1 MKPIVF
7 SLMLLAMAASRREQL
22 SFQLADPLQSDMVI
36 QQNHPF
42 TVWGVAGS
50 GHSVTIKADWMENP
64 VVVTAGPANDF
75 LSIIPVPPV
84 QAGDSR
90 THSLSVTC
98 GDSTITLTNLQIG
111 EVWFFSGQSNMQ
123 FSMKTVVDSTTEIEA
138 ATDPDL
144 RLFNAALN
152 FSADPIEHVNGK
164 WVSCSPATVRD
175 FSAVAY
181 YFGRRLRQ
189 TLKIPVGII
198 FSGIGASAAQAYVPR
213 EMLAS
218 DTELNRVYL
227 QPYLASPKSKETI
240 NGGFT
245 FEKVT
250 RPFLLYNAM
259 IHPFRHLSIKGICWY
274 QGESNRM
281 ERESYTRLT
290 QSMITSWRK
299 DFAQGN
305 LPFYYV
311 QVAPYFYDKEDPVL
325 ADYAFFREAQE
336 RVSDLD
342 HTAMVITMDVGE
354 SKNLH
359 PIKKKPVGER
369 LAATALNR
377 LYGQDGLVYQGPRY
391 QHMEVKGR
399 TVTIYFQPGTVVGG
413 LRTNN
418 GEAPQFFTLAGADGI
433 FYPADAAIM
442 GDFIQLHSS
451 QVKKPLAVRYAF
463 TNYPVTNLENG
474 AGWPVVPFRT
484 DDWQETKP
492 K

>member
-1 MKPIVF
+1 
-7 SLMLLAMAASRREQL
+7 
-22 SFQLADPLQSDMVI
+22 
-36 QQNHPF
+36 
-42 TVWGVAGS
+42 
-50 GHSVTIKADWMENP
+50 
-64 VVVTAGPANDF
+64 
-75 LSIIPVPPV
+75 
-84 QAGDSR
+84 
-90 THSLSVTC
+90 
-98 GDSTITLTNLQIG
+98 
-111 EVWFFSGQSNMQ
+111 
-123 FSMKTVVDSTTEIEA
+123 
-138 ATDPDL
+138 
-144 RLFNAALN
+144 
-152 FSADPIEHVNGK
+152 
-164 WVSCSPATVRD
+164 
-175 FSAVAY
+175 
-181 YFGRRLRQ
+181 
-189 TLKIPVGII
+189 
-198 FSGIGASAAQAYVPR
+198 
-213 EMLAS
+213 
-218 DTELNRVYL
+218 
-227 QPYLASPKSKETI
+227 
-240 NGGFT
+240 
-245 FEKVT
+245 
-250 RPFLLYNAM
+250 
-259 IHPFRHLSIKGICWY
+259 
-274 QGESNRM
+274 
-281 ERESYTRLT
+281 
-290 QSMITSWRK
+290 MITSWRK

>member
-1 MKPIVF
+1 
-7 SLMLLAMAASRREQL
+7 
-22 SFQLADPLQSDMVI
+22 
-36 QQNHPF
+36 
-42 TVWGVAGS
+42 
-50 GHSVTIKADWMENP
+50 
-64 VVVTAGPANDF
+64 
-75 LSIIPVPPV
+75 
-84 QAGDSR
+84 
-90 THSLSVTC
+90 
-98 GDSTITLTNLQIG
+98 
-111 EVWFFSGQSNMQ
+111 
-123 FSMKTVVDSTTEIEA
+123 
-138 ATDPDL
+138 
-144 RLFNAALN
+144 
-152 FSADPIEHVNGK
+152 
-164 WVSCSPATVRD
+164 
-175 FSAVAY
+175 
-181 YFGRRLRQ
+181 
-189 TLKIPVGII
+189 
-198 FSGIGASAAQAYVPR
+198 
-213 EMLAS
+213 MLAS

-369 LAATALNR
+369 LAATAR
-377 LYGQDGLVYQGPRY
+377 IGVPGPPVSTYGSERKDGNDLFSTGNG
-391 QHMEVKGR
+391 GR
-399 TVTIYFQPGTVVGG
+399 W
-413 LRTNN
+413 
-418 GEAPQFFTLAGADGI
+418 PQN
-433 FYPADAAIM
+433 
-442 GDFIQLHSS
+442 Q
-451 QVKKPLAVRYAF
+451 
-463 TNYPVTNLENG
+463 
-474 AGWPVVPFRT
+474 
-484 DDWQETKP
+484 
-492 K
+492 